1 MRQMIKTIVDFFSKR
16 YIEKKL
22 VQYAKENSTSFPQ
35 LACYTFDYIAIQIN
49 IYGRYENE
57 LLECLSGLL
66 SKAAVDKRRICL
78 DVGANIGNH
87 SLYFSHYFDRVI
99 SFEPNKKIFQILKI
113 NSSKVDNVFPVN
125 IGASDKNSVVKM
137 DYSEWNMGGGKVKLD
152 EVMDETNAI
161 KNEYAQVSTLD
172 EMVDKEDRDKIDL
185 IKIDV
190 EGHELRALK
199 GMTSILRYSTPIV
212 IIEQHGDDVIIDNEG
227 VGSSSCI
234 NFLKE
239 YGYSNIYEIGFTND
253 LAENSAYFVAKII
266 KLINLINLNS
276 HRSYEI
282 KKVDILE
289 KKFYPMLLLSKHNI
303 FQ

>member
-99 SFEPNKKIFQILKI
+99 SFEPNKKIFQILKT
-113 NSSKVDNVFPVN
+113 KP
-125 IGASDKNSVVKM
+125 
-137 DYSEWNMGGGKVKLD
+137 
-152 EVMDETNAI
+152 
-161 KNEYAQVSTLD
+161 
-172 EMVDKEDRDKIDL
+172 
-185 IKIDV
+185 
-190 EGHELRALK
+190 
-199 GMTSILRYSTPIV
+199 
-212 IIEQHGDDVIIDNEG
+212 
-227 VGSSSCI
+227 
-234 NFLKE
+234 
-239 YGYSNIYEIGFTND
+239 
-253 LAENSAYFVAKII
+253 
-266 KLINLINLNS
+266 
-276 HRSYEI
+276 
-282 KKVDILE
+282 
-289 KKFYPMLLLSKHNI
+289 
-303 FQ
+303 

>member
-1 MRQMIKTIVDFFSKR
+1 
-16 YIEKKL
+16 
-22 VQYAKENSTSFPQ
+22 
-35 LACYTFDYIAIQIN
+35 
-49 IYGRYENE
+49 
-57 LLECLSGLL
+57 
-66 SKAAVDKRRICL
+66 
-78 DVGANIGNH
+78 
-87 SLYFSHYFDRVI
+87 
-99 SFEPNKKIFQILKI
+99 
-113 NSSKVDNVFPVN
+113 
-125 IGASDKNSVVKM
+125 
-137 DYSEWNMGGGKVKLD
+137 MGGGKVKLD